1 MEGIFGIV
9 EGTQGREREWIGA
22 GAAWSREGIW
32 MILGRASGNEDKMTP
47 HALAKFACFCDK
59 KRSPLKSFTVMAS
72 GTDEALQVDA
82 MKKLAYLYEFC
93 RGDGGLATEIGQS
106 DAIHSLLRLW
116 PESDHE
122 FRRVLRPMVIGGLEI
137 VVTMLNLCNDD
148 TSYERK
154 SLSSNRVRRLA
165 RCRHVELGVI
175 PVLVDLFC
183 VGDSTTKVVAGNSL
197 GVISVHV
204 DYIRLV
210 AEVGATLLYAEL
222 LQGPD
227 FIGKEIAED
236 VFCILAV
243 AEENAVSIIAEHLVR
258 ILREGD
264 DESKTVTADAFFR
277 ERVSRVIAK
286 LSYDEADRVAL
297 ADTGAVP
304 LMIDVFHDESEEL
317 RDKSMIRGQPASATY
332 ELQRLS

>member
-9 EGTQGREREWIGA
+9 EGRQGREREWIGA
-22 GAAWSREGIW
+22 GAAW
-32 MILGRASGNEDKMTP
+32 RASGNEDKMTP

-59 KRSPLKSFTVMAS
+59 KRSPLKSFT
-72 GTDEALQVDA
+72 D
-82 MKKLAYLYEFC
+82 EFC
-93 RGDGGLATEIGQS
+93 HGDGGLATEIGQS

-122 FRRVLRPMVIGGLEI
+122 FRRVLR
-137 VVTMLNLCNDD
+137 
-148 TSYERK
+148 K

-175 PVLVDLFC
+175 PVLVDLFR
-183 VGDSTTKVVAGNSL
+183 VGDSTTKVVAGNSP

-210 AEVGATLLYAEL
+210 AEAGAILLYAEL
-222 LQGPD
+222 LQVPD

-236 VFCILAV
+236 LFCVLAV
-243 AEENAVSIIAEHLVR
+243 AKENAVSIAEHLVR

-264 DESKTVTADAFFR
+264 DESKTVAA
-277 ERVSRVIAK
+277 
-286 LSYDEADRVAL
+286 
-297 ADTGAVP
+297 
-304 LMIDVFHDESEEL
+304 DVFCD
-317 RDKSMIRGQPASATY
+317 
-332 ELQRLS
+332 LSDYKHSIHVVRSSGAIPILVNL